1 MDLGSCLE
9 RKAVKFW
16 RSWTLLRFFIF
27 PLNFIGM
34 FHETLLMNSVGFGS
48 LVSVFGMEWN
58 GLYSANIDSAS
69 GMGRGLSEPSPAQ
82 GGGGGCTLIGFSGN
96 TSRTDRPI
104 VMKLGIPST

>member
-1 MDLGSCLE
+1 
-9 RKAVKFW
+9 
-16 RSWTLLRFFIF
+16 
-27 PLNFIGM
+27 M

-82 GGGGGCTLIGFSGN
+82 GGGGVHPHRVFREYLANRSA
-96 TSRTDRPI
+96 DRHE
-104 VMKLGIPST
+104 TWYT